1 MKKLPNLSL
10 TVCLLLL
17 LWACSPQ
24 TKDTAEKKEIKAEA
38 IQLSYSNTYQPPK
51 FEEDHR
57 IENILKLAPEISN
70 IFNDHAEEQH
80 FPGYVYGIV
89 VDDSLIFSDA
99 YGVINLDNQVGVD
112 EQSLFKIASMTKS
125 FTAMGIMKLN
135 EEGKL
140 DLHAPAQQYLPELSN
155 IEYPTRDAAPITIFN
170 LLTMTAGFPE
180 DNPWGDRQL
189 EDTDEEFLDFLSNGI
204 SMSNVPNED
213 FEYSNLGYA
222 MLGYIISRVSGMP
235 YQEYITKN
243 IFLPLGMTDT
253 HWEYKGLPEDQ
264 LAIGYR
270 WEDEQWKPEPMLHDG
285 AFGAMGGLITS
296 LSDFSKYVSFHL
308 SAWPPSNATGDGP
321 VKRSSLRQMQQIHHP
336 RLFTDAKDGQGN
348 DCSVMIGYG
357 FGLGI
362 RKDCHGDT
370 RISHSGGL
378 PGYGS
383 EYRFYPEYGVGIISF
398 ANRTYSPA
406 GSANAKVMD
415 LILQKAELPHPQL
428 PASEIL
434 KTRKDQVAELIQT
447 WDESLGN
454 EILAENFYLD
464 QSRSHRKAAAEET
477 FQQIGNIKNI
487 GEIKAINQLRGIFV
501 LKGEQGDAEVFFSL
515 SPEKNPKVQAINIR
529 VLD

>member
-1 MKKLPNLSL
+1 MKKLPSLS
-10 TVCLLLL
+10 LLLL
-17 LWACSPQ
+17 LLACSPSA
-24 TKDTAEKKEIKAEA
+24 KDTGKQQEISAEPV
-38 IQLSYSNTYQPPK
+38 QLKYTNTYQPPR

-70 IFNDHAEEQH
+70 IFNTHAAEQH

-89 VDDSLIFSDA
+89 VDDSLILSGS
-99 YGVINLDNQVGVD
+99 YGVINLDNQVKVS
-112 EQSLFKIASMTKS
+112 EHSLFKIASMTKS
-125 FTAMGIMKLN
+125 FTAMGIMKLK

-140 DLHAPAQQYLPELSN
+140 ELHAPAQQYLPELKN
-155 IEYPTRDAAPITIFN
+155 IEYPTKDAAPITVFN
-170 LLTMTAGFPE
+170 LLTMTSGFPE

-204 SMSNVPNED
+204 SMSNVPSEA

-222 MLGYIISRVSGMP
+222 MLGNIISRVSGMP
-235 YQEYITKN
+235 YQEYIREN
-243 IFLPLGMTDT
+243 IFLPLGMKDT
-253 HWEYKGLPEDQ
+253 HWEYEGLPENQ

-308 SAWPPSNATGDGP
+308 SAWPPSNSPDDGP
-321 VKRSSLRQMQQIHHP
+321 VKRSSLRQMQWIQHP
-336 RLFTDAKDGQGN
+336 RLYSDAKDGQGN
-348 DCSVMIGYG
+348 DCPVIIGYG

-370 RISHSGGL
+370 RVSHSGGL

-415 LILQKAELPHPQL
+415 LILQKADLPHPQL
-428 PASEIL
+428 PASKIL
-434 KTRKDQVAELIQT
+434 KTRKDQVARLIQS
-447 WDESLGN
+447 WDENLGD

-464 QSRSHRKAAAEET
+464 QSRSHRMAAAEEA
-477 FQQIGNIKNI
+477 FQQLGNVQNI
-487 GEIKAINQLRGIFV
+487 GEIKAINQLRGAF
-501 LKGEQGDAEVFFSL
+501 LLEGDKGKAEVFFSL
-515 SPEKNPKVQAINIR
+515 SPEKNPKVQAINIQL
-529 VLD
+529 LD